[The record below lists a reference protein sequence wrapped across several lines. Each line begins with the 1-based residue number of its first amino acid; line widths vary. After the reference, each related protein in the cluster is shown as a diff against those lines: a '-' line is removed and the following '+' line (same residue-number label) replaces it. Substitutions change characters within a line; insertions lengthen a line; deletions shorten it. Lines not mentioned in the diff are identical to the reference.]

1 MSTLENIESLV
12 ERLVDKIETLLAE
25 REEMLAE
32 ITRLRVRLADRDKEA
47 VKASQNM
54 RAELELA
61 QTDAQRIEQE
71 RFRIE
76 SKLQGLNDR
85 LIALVRDNRRGE
97 SGKEG

>member
-1 MSTLENIESLV
+1 MNTLENIESLV